1 MPIKLLFSVILFF
14 TFSENIFSQDST
26 DLMNQLVNQTEKN
39 KIHYAENTFKYTR
52 VVDGHS
58 VENLHKKVLDVRI
71 SHRFGPINS
80 GIYNFFGLD
89 VAVMRLGFDYGISDA
104 LSIGVGRSSYQKTF
118 DGYVKYKLLRQTGNT
133 EKMPLSVVLLGN
145 MSYYTQHYDQKDYL
159 TDLYRLAYT
168 TQILI
173 ARKFST
179 AFSMEI
185 APSFIH
191 YNLVPAPEDKNN
203 VFALASGARMKISKR
218 MALTAEYDFL
228 FPNQLVSTPVQNVFS
243 LGWDIE
249 TGGHVFQLVF
259 SNSQS
264 MEESQVFG
272 QTIGT
277 WGNGDI
283 YFGFNLSRVFNL
295 KPKKQKSGPA
305 LQ

>member
-1 MPIKLLFSVILFF
+1 MKPRTFLCLAIFLSFSRL
-14 TFSENIFSQDST
+14 SAQDSLLKT
-26 DLMNQLVNQTEKN
+26 INDSLGAAPRTE
-39 KIHYAENTFKYTR
+39 YVTGTFKALYIVNLKTIEAPAA
-52 VVDGHS
+52 GMLN
-58 VENLHKKVLDVRI
+58 VEI
-71 SHRFGPINS
+71 QHRFGAVNS
-80 GIYNFFGLD
+80 GAYNLFGLD
-89 VAVMRLGFDYGISDA
+89 NATLRLGFDYGISDA